1 MPHLSRLRF
10 DLLKYTLLAP
20 SSRRVPL
27 KIYAEER
34 VIRAAFNAEQG
45 SNLPADLCICVENMP
60 TRWNVVP
67 IEEHSFEG
75 IASGYREDFREFLP
89 TVDGDLLAEV
99 CFPDFPRK
107 FSVDFTLRRLENA

>member
-1 MPHLSRLRF
+1 M
-10 DLLKYTLLAP
+10 
-20 SSRRVPL
+20 
-27 KIYAEER
+27 
-34 VIRAAFNAEQG
+34 
-45 SNLPADLCICVENMP
+45 
-60 TRWNVVP
+60 VP

-99 CFPDFPRK
+99 CFPGFPRK